1 MEVGTV
7 VHVFVRDVADHQKCA
22 ECAKKLYDYQ
32 YIVAADSRSYSSDL
46 AKIRGAAPI
55 LKEIIKLCTEL
66 TFEQLKFIKHLRKC
80 YIC

>member
-32 YIVAADSRSYSSDL
+32 YIYILVMYRKYFVTVTRL
-46 AKIRGAAPI
+46 LRVKIS
-55 LKEIIKLCTEL
+55 
-66 TFEQLKFIKHLRKC
+66 
-80 YIC
+80 

>member
-32 YIVAADSRSYSSDL
+32 Y
-46 AKIRGAAPI
+46 
-55 LKEIIKLCTEL
+55 
-66 TFEQLKFIKHLRKC
+66 
-80 YIC
+80 

>member
-32 YIVAADSRSYSSDL
+32 YNIYISGLSKIV
-46 AKIRGAAPI
+46 I
-55 LKEIIKLCTEL
+55 L
-66 TFEQLKFIKHLRKC
+66 R
-80 YIC
+80 

>member
-32 YIVAADSRSYSSDL
+32 YIYIGCRINPRQCRGSAPNAQISIGTTIFSRTRHNRTRSN
-46 AKIRGAAPI
+46 P
-55 LKEIIKLCTEL
+55 
-66 TFEQLKFIKHLRKC
+66 
-80 YIC
+80 

>member
-1 MEVGTV
+1 MEGTNQAYEKKNSRLEISQIK
-7 VHVFVRDVADHQKCA
+7 HLIVR
-22 ECAKKLYDYQ
+22 
-32 YIVAADSRSYSSDL
+32 ADSRSYSSDL

>member
-32 YIVAADSRSYSSDL
+32 YTVMFRYTRSLDKRSFDICAQHYVGNFF
-46 AKIRGAAPI
+46 AV
-55 LKEIIKLCTEL
+55 
-66 TFEQLKFIKHLRKC
+66 KC
-80 YIC
+80 

>member
-32 YIVAADSRSYSSDL
+32 YIIYILVMYRKWTSHFRFRHVENQFLS
-46 AKIRGAAPI
+46 KIFEIFEKI
-55 LKEIIKLCTEL
+55 LKYSGKLQML
-66 TFEQLKFIKHLRKC
+66 T
-80 YIC
+80 

>member
-1 MEVGTV
+1 MLNPRVLQWFAHYARVYTITIIIII
-7 VHVFVRDVADHQKCA
+7 
-22 ECAKKLYDYQ
+22 
-32 YIVAADSRSYSSDL
+32 IVAADSRSYSSDL

>member
-32 YIVAADSRSYSSDL
+32 YIY
-46 AKIRGAAPI
+46 I
-55 LKEIIKLCTEL
+55 L
-66 TFEQLKFIKHLRKC
+66 
-80 YIC
+80 YILVVY

>member
-32 YIVAADSRSYSSDL
+32 YYIYWLSREANYPRRVGIL
-46 AKIRGAAPI
+46 A
-55 LKEIIKLCTEL
+55 
-66 TFEQLKFIKHLRKC
+66 FFHLNS
-80 YIC
+80 

>member
-32 YIVAADSRSYSSDL
+32 YNGNRI
-46 AKIRGAAPI
+46 
-55 LKEIIKLCTEL
+55 EI
-66 TFEQLKFIKHLRKC
+66 LRKMQ
-80 YIC
+80 